1 MLENLSEQVRLC
13 LERAAEA
20 KRRAD
25 EAEEEPEAR
34 SDFLTMERRWLLL
47 ARSYQIGASV
57 DTFIHSPPDQPVL
70 HPFDSRTLLRQ
81 SAGAIFAKDADSRM
95 IVANP
100 ACLRI
105 IGKPWADIRGRNDI
119 EWHHDRVQAQT
130 IVANDRLV
138 IESEQA
144 HEYEEPFDTPLGQR
158 IILCTK
164 APLRDHDGRTVGIVG
179 VAHDITEIKKLQE
192 RSEVVHR
199 ELNHRLKNSLALVQA
214 IAWKTLSH
222 DVALDQFQKR
232 LVSYGRTQDLIFQR
246 DGVSLH
252 ELIDTHRAAFN
263 MAARVTVEG
272 EHVVVSPHFAAQI
285 GMALHELATNSVKYG
300 AFGGDGRVEIDW
312 TMTVSNENRRSLI
325 LNWAEIHDRANAPGK
340 HQGFGHLLLTQI
352 VPANLN
358 GTASLVGSAGKLR
371 WTLRADVDG

>member
-13 LERAAEA
+13 LERAEEA
-20 KRRAD
+20 KQRAD
-25 EAEEEPEAR
+25 EAQDLEAR
-34 SDFLTMERRWLLL
+34 SDFLTIQRHWLLL
-47 ARSYQIGASV
+47 AHSYQIGESV
-57 DTFIHSPPDQPVL
+57 DILVHSRPERAVL
-70 HPFDSRTLLRQ
+70 HPFDSHALLRQ
-81 SAGAIFAKDADSRM
+81 SAGAIFAKDAESRM
-95 IVANP
+95 IIANP

-105 IGKPWADIRGRNDI
+105 IGKPWADIHGRSDI
-119 EWHHDRVQAQT
+119 EWHHDRVQAQA

-164 APLRDHDGRTVGIVG
+164 APLRDHDGQTVGIVG

-246 DGVSLH
+246 DGVPLH

-300 AFGGDGRVEIDW
+300 AFGGDGHVEINW
-312 TMTVSNENRRSLI
+312 TMRVGNENRRSLI